1 MIRSGIY
8 TLGIIVLTG
17 ILVPAYAQPGT
28 DTTWKRG
35 GNIGI
40 NLSQVSLSQ
49 WAAGGDNAVGFNL
62 QFNYFANYKKAKHL
76 WNNRLDLFFSEAVSL
91 TIKPNRTAPKKQTT
105 KSTCLPPMDT
115 K

>member
-62 QFNYFANYKKAKHL
+62 QFNYFANYKKGR
-76 WNNRLDLFFSEAVSL
+76 NPRYRS
-91 TIKPNRTAPKKQTT
+91 PNLRAFDRQA
-105 KSTCLPPMDT
+105 LPSG
-115 K
+115 